1 MELKRLQAIRRA
13 AIFAM
18 VGNALLAAMK
28 LTVGISTQTLSVIGD
43 GVDSTV
49 DILTSSVPLMAS
61 RIISR
66 EPNKE
71 FPFGYGRAEATATS
85 LLAFV
90 IFYAGLQLGVSS
102 VGRLMDPAPYVAVPL
117 IAILV
122 TIVSIA
128 GKCLLA
134 YSQIRTG
141 RKTRSSMLV
150 ANGKNM
156 MADILISFSVLVGL
170 LLSRLTGYARL
181 DGIVTLLISLLIIR
195 TAFILFLESNKELMD
210 GLDNTD
216 IYKQIAE
223 LAASVEGV
231 EKPHRMRVRKVG
243 VRLMVYLDIELPANM
258 DVASAHRISQA
269 VEHQISNNV
278 EGIYDVIIHI
288 EPRGNE
294 EQETFGVCLEDKEE
308 E

>member
-1 MELKRLQAIRRA
+1 
-13 AIFAM
+13 M
-18 VGNALLAAMK
+18 VGNAILAAMK
-28 LTVGISTQTLSVIGD
+28 LAVGISTHTLSVIGD

-90 IFYAGLQLGVSS
+90 IFYAGLQLGISS
-102 VGRLMDPAPYVAVPL
+102 VSRLMNPVPFVAVSL
-117 IAILV
+117 IAVIV
-122 TIVSIA
+122 TIISIA

-141 RKTRSSMLV
+141 RMTRSSMLV

-156 MADILISFSVLVGL
+156 MADILISISVLVGL
-170 LLSRLTGYARL
+170 LLSSLTGYARL
-181 DGIVTLLISLLIIR
+181 DSIVTLLISFLIIR
-195 TAFILFLESNKELMD
+195 TAVVLFLESNKELMD

-243 VRLMVYLDIELPANM
+243 VRLMVYLDIELPATM

-269 VEHQISNNV
+269 VEQQISSNV
-278 EGIYDVIIHI
+278 EGIYDVVVHI
-288 EPRGNE
+288 EPQGNE
-294 EQETFGVCLEDKEE
+294 EQETYGVCLEDKEE

>member
-1 MELKRLQAIRRA
+1 
-13 AIFAM
+13 
-18 VGNALLAAMK
+18 
-28 LTVGISTQTLSVIGD
+28 
-43 GVDSTV
+43 
-49 DILTSSVPLMAS
+49 MAS

-90 IFYAGLQLGVSS
+90 IFYAGLQLGISS
-102 VGRLMDPAPYVAVPL
+102 VSRLMNPAPFVAVSL
-117 IAILV
+117 IAVIV
-122 TIVSIA
+122 TIISIA

-141 RKTRSSMLV
+141 RMTRSSMLV

-156 MADILISFSVLVGL
+156 MADILISISVLVGL
-170 LLSRLTGYARL
+170 LLSSLTGYARL
-181 DGIVTLLISLLIIR
+181 DSIVTLLISFLIIR
-195 TAFILFLESNKELMD
+195 TAVVLFLESNKELMD
-210 GLDNTD
+210 GLDNTE

-243 VRLMVYLDIELPANM
+243 VRLMVYLDIELPATM

-269 VEHQISNNV
+269 VEQQISSNV
-278 EGIYDVIIHI
+278 EGIYDVVVHI

-294 EQETFGVCLEDKEE
+294 EQETYGVCLEDKEE

>member
-1 MELKRLQAIRRA
+1 
-13 AIFAM
+13 M
-18 VGNALLAAMK
+18 VGNAILAAMK
-28 LTVGISTQTLSVIGD
+28 LAVGISTHTLSVIGD

-90 IFYAGLQLGVSS
+90 IFYAGLQLGISS
-102 VGRLMDPAPYVAVPL
+102 VSRLMNPAPFVAVSL
-117 IAILV
+117 IAVIV
-122 TIVSIA
+122 TIISIA

-141 RKTRSSMLV
+141 RMTRSSMLV

-156 MADILISFSVLVGL
+156 MADILISISVLVGL
-170 LLSRLTGYARL
+170 LLSSLTGYARL
-181 DGIVTLLISLLIIR
+181 DSIVTLLISFLIIR
-195 TAFILFLESNKELMD
+195 TAVVLFLESNKELMD
-210 GLDNTD
+210 GLDNTE

-243 VRLMVYLDIELPANM
+243 VRLMVYLDIELPATM

-269 VEHQISNNV
+269 VEQQISSNV
-278 EGIYDVIIHI
+278 EGIYDVVVHI

-294 EQETFGVCLEDKEE
+294 EQETYGVCLEDKEE

>member
-1 MELKRLQAIRRA
+1 
-13 AIFAM
+13 M
-18 VGNALLAAMK
+18 VGNAILAAMK
-28 LTVGISTQTLSVIGD
+28 LAVGISTHTLSVIGD

-90 IFYAGLQLGVSS
+90 IFYAGLQLGISS
-102 VGRLMDPAPYVAVPL
+102 VSRLMNPVPFVAVSL
-117 IAILV
+117 IAVIV
-122 TIVSIA
+122 TIISIA

-141 RKTRSSMLV
+141 RMTRSSMLV

-156 MADILISFSVLVGL
+156 MADILISISVLVGL
-170 LLSRLTGYARL
+170 LLSSLTGYARL
-181 DGIVTLLISLLIIR
+181 DSIVTLLISFLIIR
-195 TAFILFLESNKELMD
+195 TAVVLFLESNKELMD
-210 GLDNTD
+210 GLDNTE

-243 VRLMVYLDIELPANM
+243 VRLMVYLDIELPATM

-269 VEHQISNNV
+269 VEQQISSNV
-278 EGIYDVIIHI
+278 EGIYDVVVHI
-288 EPRGNE
+288 EPQGNE
-294 EQETFGVCLEDKEE
+294 EQETYGVCLEDKEE